1 MATVKFSKNV
11 RDEEDTH
18 TIVSGSQLT
27 FAEKRSIRIIDV
39 VLFILVLVLLI
50 VVIALSVVLGVQNQW
65 TPEAILA
72 KNYCTSPDCLTSTV
86 SMTQLMNR
94 STDPCANFHEYSCG
108 NFATINPL
116 NPSRPSIS
124 TLSKIRYENNERLER
139 ILEGS
144 LLRLQNN
151 STKYKAK
158 AFYQSCMN
166 EYELT
171 KASGIPLVGALD
183 DALGTWYIKH
193 DEPLSKFD
201 FNEGFKKTHADYMVE
216 ALHNYKIRPD
226 NGRSIIEIDQSG
238 LGMYYAYYTMN
249 ATKHIRDA
257 YKTYMRT
264 IAKFLIRDAN
274 VTMSSEVQE
283 RRLNTFVDDVFSF
296 ETHLANFTSILP
308 PSENPHDTD
317 FRYTLGELY
326 AKAGEIKWIEFFQ
339 YMFNQVN
346 PRLTHNT
353 EVIVREKYYL
363 FEVNDLINGLGAEK
377 NRILNNYLTW
387 RLAQYYSTDLSW
399 DYIHAAREFYEA
411 TTGRT
416 QFQGTWQYCFNLVS
430 RTMKDAVGAMFA
442 KMHFKDKSKPEV
454 EKIAQHVKQV
464 LLERLPYSEWMD
476 ARTRKTATEKLKT
489 IVDKIGYPP
498 FLLNDAKLDLIYSRL
513 EIDPKNFFKNVL
525 SIAQFERSYW
535 NDRLQ
540 NGIDRNEWRVRVY
553 DVHAQYNQYW
563 NEVLVPAGIL
573 QLPIYSTGLPKYMSY
588 GSIGSIFGH
597 EFVNSI
603 DAIGGYYLPNG
614 SFVDWWSK
622 QSTKNYNKEKKCVVD
637 YYNKLNNT
645 IRLSS
650 ADKTFKIP
658 IKGSY
663 YSRFAIAET
672 GGIKN
677 AYYAYKQW
685 IKENGKELLTP
696 AINLTNEQ
704 AFFVA
709 YAQTN
714 CYVRTALYKLRLA
727 QRNIVPEEIR
737 TNGAMAH
744 IEEFQKAFNCPPK
757 SKMSAYPKC
766 NVF

>member
-1 MATVKFSKNV
+1 MVADDKYKIFDSTPAGEIIFKGYIISKREIIFGAVACFLLLVCGSLAIALIVGRGRMTSEICMDVECLEGAAYMLKNMNTSVDPCTDFYKFSC
-11 RDEEDTH
+11 
-18 TIVSGSQLT
+18 GS
-27 FAEKRSIRIIDV
+27 
-39 VLFILVLVLLI
+39 
-50 VVIALSVVLGVQNQW
+50 W
-65 TPEAILA
+65 
-72 KNYCTSPDCLTSTV
+72 TV
-86 SMTQLMNR
+86 SDKLPVGWADFNVYKDLYYKNWYKVARIMYRGSRDKSHSTTKVKNFFR
-94 STDPCANFHEYSCG
+94 SC
-108 NFATINPL
+108 I
-116 NPSRPSIS
+116 
-124 TLSKIRYENNERLER
+124 
-139 ILEGS
+139 
-144 LLRLQNN
+144 
-151 STKYKAK
+151 
-158 AFYQSCMN
+158 N
-166 EYELT
+166 EYESMKLKGYPFIKGVLEKIGGWFVLGT
-171 KASGIPLVGALD
+171 LD
-183 DALGTWYIKH
+183 NEWDFQDALRKVH
-193 DEPLSKFD
+193 VD
-201 FNEGFKKTHADYMVE
+201 FWTD
-216 ALHNYKIRPD
+216 ALFTFYPWTDPNTK
-226 NGRSIIEIDQSG
+226 GRRIVHIDQSG